1 MKRGLFVWPW
11 LGYNKAINNSLH
23 PDPKFMLRQISKDVR
38 IAIEKDPAARNFLEV
53 LLLYPGVH
61 ALIGYRIAH
70 GLWNRGFY
78 FLARALSQF
87 SRWITGIEIHPA
99 AKIGKRFF
107 IDHGM
112 GVVIGETAE
121 VGNNVF
127 IYHGVTLGGLSTKK
141 AKRHPTIAD
150 NVVIG
155 AGAQVLGPIQVGRNT
170 KIGSG
175 SVVLQDVP
183 EYSTVIGVPGRVVFS
198 GISSDLEDND
208 GLESFPDPVARA
220 IECML
225 DRLPQMEKE
234 IRLLKETLK
243 ENGIDSTKR
252 VAENPVPIK
261 PGQP

>member
-1 MKRGLFVWPW
+1 M
-11 LGYNKAINNSLH
+11 GYNIAINNSLH
-23 PDPKFMLRQISKDVR
+23 PTPKTMFRQIKEDVR
-38 IAIEKDPAARNFLEV
+38 VAIEKDPAARNFFEV

-61 ALIGYRIAH
+61 ALISYRFAH
-70 GLWNRGFY
+70 WLWNLGFN
-78 FLARALSQF
+78 FLARAVSQF

-99 AKIGKRFF
+99 AKIGHRFF

-112 GVVIGETAE
+112 GVVIGETSE

-127 IYHGVTLGGLSTKK
+127 IYHGVTLGGLATKK

-155 AGAQVLGPIQVGRNT
+155 AGAQVLGPIHVGRNT

-198 GISSDLEDND
+198 GVSSDIEDNE
-208 GLESFPDPVARA
+208 GRESFPDPVARA

-234 IRLLKETLK
+234 IRQLKETLK
-243 ENGIDSTKR
+243 QNGVDPASIKSVAVDPSTVKG
-252 VAENPVPIK
+252 
-261 PGQP
+261 GQP

>member
-1 MKRGLFVWPW
+1 
-11 LGYNKAINNSLH
+11 
-23 PDPKFMLRQISKDVR
+23 MLRQIKEDVSV
-38 IAIEKDPAARNFLEV
+38 AIEKDPAARNFLEV

-61 ALIGYRIAH
+61 ALISYRLAH
-70 GLWNRGFY
+70 WLWNLGFN

-99 AKIGKRFF
+99 AKIGHRFF

-112 GVVIGETAE
+112 GVVIGETSE

-127 IYHGVTLGGLSTKK
+127 IYHGVTLGGLATKK
-141 AKRHPTIAD
+141 AKRHPTISD

-155 AGAQVLGPIQVGRNT
+155 AGAQVLGPIHVGRNT

-198 GISSDLEDND
+198 GVSSDVEDND

-234 IRLLKETLK
+234 IRQLKETLK
-243 ENGIDSTKR
+243 QNGVDPASIKSETLPLSKEAN
-252 VAENPVPIK
+252 VNPE
-261 PGQP
+261 Q

>member
-1 MKRGLFVWPW
+1 M
-11 LGYNKAINNSLH
+11 GYNIIINNSLH
-23 PDPKFMLRQISKDVR
+23 PTLETMLRQIKDDVR
-38 IAIEKDPAARNFLEV
+38 IAMEKDPAARNFIEV

-61 ALIGYRIAH
+61 ALISYRMAH
-70 GLWNRGFY
+70 NLWNMGFN

-99 AKIGKRFF
+99 AKIGNRFF

-112 GVVIGETAE
+112 GVVIGETSE
-121 VGNNVF
+121 VGDNVF
-127 IYHGVTLGGLSTKK
+127 IYHGVTLGGLATKK

-155 AGAQVLGPIQVGRNT
+155 AGAQVLGPIHVGRNT

-183 EYSTVIGVPGRVVFS
+183 EYSTVIGVPGRVVYS
-198 GISSDLEDND
+198 GISADMEDSD

-234 IRLLKETLK
+234 IRMLKETLK
-243 ENGIDSTKR
+243 QNGIDQKETVVVDQETMKGNQS
-252 VAENPVPIK
+252 
-261 PGQP
+261 

>member
-1 MKRGLFVWPW
+1 
-11 LGYNKAINNSLH
+11 
-23 PDPKFMLRQISKDVR
+23 MLRQIKEDVSV
-38 IAIEKDPAARNFLEV
+38 AIEKDPAARNFLEV

-61 ALIGYRIAH
+61 ALISYRLAH
-70 GLWNRGFY
+70 WLWNLGFN

-99 AKIGKRFF
+99 AKIGHRFF

-112 GVVIGETAE
+112 GVVIGETSE

-127 IYHGVTLGGLSTKK
+127 IYHGVTLGGLATKK
-141 AKRHPTIAD
+141 AKRHPTISD

-155 AGAQVLGPIQVGRNT
+155 AGAQVLGPIHVGRNT

-198 GISSDLEDND
+198 GVSSDVEDNE

-234 IRLLKETLK
+234 IRQLKEILKQNGVDPASIKSETLPLSK
-243 ENGIDSTKR
+243 EAN
-252 VAENPVPIK
+252 VNPE
-261 PGQP
+261 Q